1 MPARAKKTSFA
12 LQQDQHVSNYD
23 LASALDSYMLE
34 YTVSTLQDRA
44 IPNIDGLKPVHR
56 RILYTMYKLH
66 LLNGKATKLNN
77 VGGTTMLL
85 HPHGDSSASTYTL
98 AAPWLNNVPMVKV
111 IGNGGN
117 IFGGVDDASATRYT
131 SGTLLPSAQHML
143 ESLDEH
149 ATIMKPSYDG
159 ERMEPTLLPVEY
171 PNAFMNRSQGI
182 GTALA
187 TNIYPH
193 NPKELINALLYYI
206 DHPGMTIRKAM
217 EYIKG
222 PDFPTGGLLVNPESA
237 NKQELMTG
245 QSLGKQKARYTVRAE
260 AEIHDGIAKPYIK
273 FISIPYDTTLEKMM
287 ASVKDFVD
295 DHSELGIIRVL
306 EESSD
311 YDQIDIELYFKRG
324 ISRQKLEQ
332 ILALLYAKTQL
343 EVNIT
348 PNNLMIING
357 RPKHVGIIDYFK
369 AWLEFRQQCLKRQLT
384 YERQKD
390 QERQE
395 IVRGLLRL
403 VDISDQVVED
413 AKQSE
418 NKSNFKDILQKKY
431 QFTERQSEAI
441 ASMALYRLGR
451 QDTKKL
457 KTEDA
462 KLTDDIVR
470 INKILESD
478 HSVNLEIKRQLRH
491 LNRTLFKDCERR
503 TKIVHATKID
513 HVKIKKTTLIPK
525 QTVRIVAKRNGCVQR
540 MSKQVFGNHLPAYL
554 ADQGAENLVMSVD
567 GNTQQG
573 AMFFTKQGQ
582 SVVRIVNDLENLNL
596 EKDPEPIAKQIP
608 DYQFDDE
615 MIGGVVFD
623 LPIKDQVLLAVT
635 KLGRVKL
642 VNLDKVMPSLSTKR
656 YAKHLSKYFG
666 LRDDNDTVVFVK
678 SITKN
683 QLKQGLKLEVHR
695 SEGRTKEKVVDLSKL
710 SIQGGSGAGTR
721 IWKMKPDD
729 SLKNFKLI
737 ELKNNNGDKES

>member
-34 YTVSTLQDRA
+34 YTVATLQDRA

-149 ATIMKPSYDG
+149 AAIMKPSYDG

-206 DHPGMTIRKAM
+206 DHPGMTIKKAM

-237 NKQELMTG
+237 NKQELMAG
-245 QSLGKQKARYTVRAE
+245 QSVGKQKARYTVRAE

-295 DHSELGIIRVL
+295 DHSELGITRVL

-457 KTEDA
+457 KTEDT
-462 KLTDDIVR
+462 KLTDDINR
-470 INKILESD
+470 IDKILESD
-478 HSVNLEIKRQLRH
+478 HTVNLEIKRQLRH

-525 QTVRIVAKRNGCVQR
+525 QAVQVVAKRNGCVQR
-540 MSKQVFGNHLPAYL
+540 MSKQVFENHLPTYL
-554 ADQGAENLVMSVD
+554 ADRGAEDLVMSVD
-567 GNTQQG
+567 GNTRQG

-582 SVVRIVNDLENLNL
+582 AFVRIVNDLENLNL
-596 EKDPEPIAKQIP
+596 EKDPESVAKQIP
-608 DYQFDDE
+608 DYHFDDE
-615 MIGGVVFD
+615 TIGGVVFD
-623 LPIKDQVLLAVT
+623 LPIKDQVLLAAT
-635 KLGRVKL
+635 KLGRIKL

-656 YAKHLSKYFG
+656 YVKHLSKYFG
-666 LRDDNDTVVFVK
+666 LRNDDDAVVFVK
-678 SITKN
+678 SVTKD

-695 SEGRTKEKVVDLSKL
+695 SEGRTKKKVIDLSKL

-729 SLKNFKLI
+729 SLKDFKLI
-737 ELKNNNGDKES
+737 